1 MADGNLIKF
10 ALYHKS
16 WDYERG
22 NHKTLKKEATEVTT
36 TEYTAEMEGKIFCP
50 ECCVNLFKSPKNKPF
65 DTNGR
70 KAFFVHSSKFKP
82 ECGLRVKKA
91 EGKKFATEELA
102 RKAIEDEKLVV
113 VKEFMKVKPKAPLG
127 SKSKEYQGQPVED
140 INGELTEVAI
150 SRHNGEN
157 FKLPSRITTIR
168 GLCRNFSQNIHKY
181 FHFPNKANAI
191 LLQDLL
197 VDIRT
202 VKEEDSSPKLY
213 FGKVKSS
220 YNCGPTPQ
228 NIRQTMFEY
237 PRNSDCVD
245 FCLKATDESSQEHG
259 IDDDAKGKI
268 VLMYGKVTE
277 SGIGLCIENIGWGEL
292 AVLPEKY
299 EHLLSNT

>member
-1 MADGNLIKF
+1 MADGNQIKF
-10 ALYHKS
+10 ALYHKEWS
-16 WDYERG
+16 YEKG
-22 NHKTLKKEATEVTT
+22 NHKTLKKDATKVTT

-70 KAFFVHSSKFKP
+70 KAFFAHTGKFKP

-91 EGKKFATEELA
+91 EGKKFANEELA
-102 RKAIEDEKLVV
+102 RKAIEDEKLVI
-113 VKEFMKVKPKAPLG
+113 VKEFMKTKPEIPTG
-127 SKSKEYQGQPVED
+127 SKSKEYQGGPVED

-168 GLCRNFSQNIHKY
+168 GLCRNFSDNIHKY
-181 FHFPNKANAI
+181 FHFPNKTNAI

-202 VKEEDSSPKLY
+202 VKEVDDSPKLY

-220 YNCGPTPQ
+220 WNCGPTPK
-228 NIRQTMFEY
+228 NIRQTMLEY
-237 PRNSDCVD
+237 PRNSDFVD
-245 FCLKATDESSQEHG
+245 FCLKVTDENSQDHE
-259 IDDDAKGKI
+259 INDEAKGKLI
-268 VLMYGKVTE
+268 LMYGKITE
-277 SGIGLCIENIGWGEL
+277 SGIGLCIENIGWGEF

-299 EHLLSNT
+299 VYLLENT